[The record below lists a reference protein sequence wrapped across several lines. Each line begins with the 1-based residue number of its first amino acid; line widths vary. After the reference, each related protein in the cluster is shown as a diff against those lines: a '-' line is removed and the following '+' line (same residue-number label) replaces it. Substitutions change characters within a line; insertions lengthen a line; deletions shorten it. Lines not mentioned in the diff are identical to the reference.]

1 VSTAKF
7 TIVKGEPDPNSGGLD
22 TLHDAK
28 LAAEE
33 DAPAQNFFFEAGTK
47 GGQVMI
53 DLGRVLEIEQVN
65 TYSWHPGTRGP
76 QVYKLYANDRL
87 DSESKL
93 EPGSVVSEKNGWK
106 EIAKVDTRPAQG
118 EGGGQYGVSI
128 SDSQGTLG
136 KFRVLLFDIECTE
149 TNDAFGN
156 TFYSEVDVVE
166 RNGAPPLSIA
176 GGSAGS
182 GPCQETL
189 SAGDGAYQITLDTC
203 ETPDLTQWATNQL
216 APMAQEW
223 YPKLVKLLPSDGYE
237 APKKF
242 SISFSADMKG
252 VAATG
257 GTRIRCAAEW
267 FRHNLKG
274 EAVGAVF
281 HELVHV
287 VQSYGRARRTNPN
300 ATRPPGWL
308 VEGIPDYVRWFIYEP
323 QSHGADIV
331 WMRGRR
337 NLKLQYDAGYRV
349 SANFLNWVTEKHA
362 ADIVP
367 RLNAAL
373 REGKDSSDIWKQQTG
388 HTVEELGEEWKRET
402 EEKLK
407 TAS

>member
-1 VSTAKF
+1 
-7 TIVKGEPDPNSGGLD
+7 
-22 TLHDAK
+22 
-28 LAAEE
+28 
-33 DAPAQNFFFEAGTK
+33 
-47 GGQVMI
+47 
-53 DLGRVLEIEQVN
+53 
-65 TYSWHPGTRGP
+65 
-76 QVYKLYANDRL
+76 
-87 DSESKL
+87 
-93 EPGSVVSEKNGWK
+93 
-106 EIAKVDTRPAQG
+106 
-118 EGGGQYGVSI
+118 
-128 SDSQGTLG
+128 
-136 KFRVLLFDIECTE
+136 
-149 TNDAFGN
+149 
-156 TFYSEVDVVE
+156 
-166 RNGAPPLSIA
+166 
-176 GGSAGS
+176 
-182 GPCQETL
+182 
-189 SAGDGAYQITLDTC
+189 
-203 ETPDLTQWATNQL
+203 
-216 APMAQEW
+216 MAQEW

-287 VQSYGRARRTNPN
+287 VQNYGRARRTNPN

-367 RLNAAL
+367 QLNAAL
-373 REGKDSSDIWKQQTG
+373 REGKNSNDIWKERTG